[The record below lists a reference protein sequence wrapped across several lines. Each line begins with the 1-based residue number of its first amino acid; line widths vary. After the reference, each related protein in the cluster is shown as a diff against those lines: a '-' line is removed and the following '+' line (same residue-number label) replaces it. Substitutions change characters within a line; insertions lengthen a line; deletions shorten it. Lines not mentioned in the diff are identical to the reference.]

1 MKTTPLPKC
10 LLDGRPVASD
20 DAAVQLGSRL
30 AMYGEGCF
38 DTFRC
43 YGGGVL
49 QPEQHLRRL
58 HDGMSC
64 LGWPIPESI
73 EDTGSFL
80 KTLGSFLD
88 ANGAMDHEVRVRV
101 QIWSDDRTIGYRPHP
116 QTAST
121 SPASTSPTEIPSTRF
136 HISGTRLL
144 RGRDGDQASDDNPAV
159 RDAHIVFP
167 PVSLIT
173 SRIRRIPDAA
183 LPASVKW
190 TNGINYI
197 LAAREAQ
204 QRGAD
209 DALMLTVDGYVSE
222 TTAANLFWVDA
233 GTIFTPSDDC
243 DLLPGIT
250 RSVLIDII
258 RDTGI
263 PLRTGRFEPLVLHQA
278 DAVWMCNSVRE
289 ICPVTRL
296 DDCRYDAEN
305 PVLEQ
310 VTLHYENFK
319 HRRLRYVQQA

>member
-1 MKTTPLPKC
+1 MLPEAD
-10 LLDGRPVASD
+10 DGPAGGKSPGSPDAPV
-20 DAAVQLGSRL
+20 
-30 AMYGEGCF
+30 
-38 DTFRC
+38 
-43 YGGGVL
+43 
-49 QPEQHLRRL
+49 
-58 HDGMSC
+58 
-64 LGWPIPESI
+64 I
-73 EDTGSFL
+73 
-80 KTLGSFLD
+80 
-88 ANGAMDHEVRVRV
+88 
-101 QIWSDDRTIGYRPHP
+101 
-116 QTAST
+116 
-121 SPASTSPTEIPSTRF
+121 
-136 HISGTRLL
+136 
-144 RGRDGDQASDDNPAV
+144 
-159 RDAHIVFP
+159 FP

-250 RSVLIDII
+250 RSALLDII
-258 RDTGI
+258 RETGI
-263 PLRTGRFEPLVLHQA
+263 PLRTGRFEPSVLHQA

-296 DDCRYDAEN
+296 DDRRYDAEN

-310 VTLHYENFK
+310 VTVHYENFK
-319 HRRLRYVQQA
+319 RRRLRYVQQA